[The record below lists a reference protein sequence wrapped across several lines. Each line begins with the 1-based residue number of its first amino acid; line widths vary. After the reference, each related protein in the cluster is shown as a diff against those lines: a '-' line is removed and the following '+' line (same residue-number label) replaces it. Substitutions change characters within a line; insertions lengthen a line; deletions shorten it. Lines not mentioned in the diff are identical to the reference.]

1 MIEHVW
7 LRPKSKS
14 KLNAS
19 KKKDEDKPV
28 PRTETRY
35 VEETRWEGDKKET
48 TVVKET
54 AYINP
59 TIDIAGTGDKTLG
72 IKTKKKEVTVAGLL
86 ARPGP
91 DGKITVRK
99 DSNNNM
105 CFVRKSRRPAKF
117 PVVKPPVL
125 TPTPPLSDG

>member
-14 KLNAS
+14 KSKAS
-19 KKKDEDKPV
+19 RKKDEDKPV
-28 PRTETRY
+28 RRTETRY
-35 VEETRWEGDKKET
+35 MEETRWEGDEKET

-59 TIDIAGTGDKTLG
+59 TIDIAGTGDKILG

-86 ARPGP
+86 ASPGP

-99 DSNNNM
+99 DSSNNM
-105 CFVRKSRRPAKF
+105 CFRKSRRPAKF
-117 PVVKPPVL
+117 PVIKAPVL
-125 TPTPPLSDG
+125 TPTPPSSEG